1 MHRFGKEKKSPLV
14 RIPCLSK
21 QEFSR
26 HLLCAEVGD
35 TSAAEAIYDA
45 VQADSEL
52 LDAEVE
58 DPIFGLVHLNPAAV
72 LAVDLVG
79 RRPNPK
85 KIERILPEKYLM
97 TRPVHNVIK
106 PF

>member
-1 MHRFGKEKKSPLV
+1 MRV
-14 RIPCLSK
+14 PCLSK

-26 HLLCAEVGD
+26 HLLCAEVCNTG
-35 TSAAEAIYDA
+35 SAKAIDDA

-79 RRPNPK
+79 RRPNPENRK
-85 KIERILPEKYLM
+85 NS
-97 TRPVHNVIK
+97 T
-106 PF
+106 

>member
-1 MHRFGKEKKSPLV
+1 M

-35 TSAAEAIYDA
+35 TGAAEAIDDA

-79 RRPNPK
+79 RRPNPENRK
-85 KIERILPEKYLM
+85 NS
-97 TRPVHNVIK
+97 TW
-106 PF
+106 